1 MFSPS
6 YWYSDAINRKAV
18 KYMTLTIITEGLLK
32 LLEANH
38 YNPATIRFYQRE
50 WKKIS
55 SFLYAEYSD
64 EEFEMERGLA
74 YLEKQ
79 YGFVTRYNNGT
90 LSQQR
95 VQLLRVIHM
104 LED

>member
-32 LLEANH
+32 LLKANH

-55 SFLYAEYSD
+55 SYLYTEYS
-64 EEFEMERGLA
+64 
-74 YLEKQ
+74 
-79 YGFVTRYNNGT
+79 N
-90 LSQQR
+90 
-95 VQLLRVIHM
+95 
-104 LED
+104 